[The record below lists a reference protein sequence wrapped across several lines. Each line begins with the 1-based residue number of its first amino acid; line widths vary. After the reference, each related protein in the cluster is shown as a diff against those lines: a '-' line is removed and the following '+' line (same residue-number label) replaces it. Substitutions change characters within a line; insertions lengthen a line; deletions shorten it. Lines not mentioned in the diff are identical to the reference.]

1 MESILFVRT
10 AAVLL
15 AITAVGGLTMAAI
28 RFAGDKQPP
37 AWLAML
43 HGLLAAAAVTLL
55 IFAAATIGLSNLA
68 MAALILFLIAAAGGA
83 YLNLNYQ
90 WKQVLLPKGL
100 VVAHALVAVV
110 GFVLLLIVA
119 LR

>member
-1 MESILFVRT
+1 MEPTLMIRA

-15 AITAVGGLTMAAI
+15 TITALGGLAMAGV

-55 IFAAATIGLSNLA
+55 IYAQATVGLPAIALGA
-68 MAALILFLIAAAGGA
+68 LVLFVIAALVGVH
-83 YLNLNYQ
+83 LNLNYH
-90 WKQVLLPKGL
+90 WKQVLIPKGL
-100 VVAHALVAVV
+100 VVAHILVAVI
-110 GFVLLLIVA
+110 GFVMLCVAA